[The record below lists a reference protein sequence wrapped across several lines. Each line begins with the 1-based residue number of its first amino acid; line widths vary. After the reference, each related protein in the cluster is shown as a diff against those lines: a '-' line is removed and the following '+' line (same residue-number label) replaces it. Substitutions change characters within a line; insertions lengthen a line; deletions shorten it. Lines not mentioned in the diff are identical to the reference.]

1 MAHGCSSI
9 EGIMLKKTSANQTL
23 HTINSRISDHFD
35 STNHLKIVRSS
46 DYFNNENTKTRM
58 KNSS

>member
-23 HTINSRISDHFD
+23 QTINSRNSDNFD
-35 STNHLKIVRSS
+35 SSNNLKIVRSS
-46 DYFNNENTKTRM
+46 DYFND
-58 KNSS
+58 